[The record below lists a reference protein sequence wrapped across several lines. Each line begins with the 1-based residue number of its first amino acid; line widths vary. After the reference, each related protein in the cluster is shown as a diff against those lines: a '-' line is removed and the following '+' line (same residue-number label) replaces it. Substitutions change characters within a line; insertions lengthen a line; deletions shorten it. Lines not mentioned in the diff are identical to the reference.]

1 MSLKS
6 KKITVTVIVLLVLIG
21 GGSAFFY
28 GYTNYRTKP
37 GFKYVTYFSQ
47 SVSGLV
53 EESPV
58 TYKGVPIGEID
69 RMGVAPDG
77 KLVEVIFKVYGS
89 ERKVLYEKMVAC
101 LEPFGTTGLFVLGL
115 EERKPGDIDKSP
127 KIEFPTEYAVIPSRT
142 EGVLSRTQL
151 FDINNKLD
159 KILEHMT
166 GLKSGNCS
174 Q

>member
-6 KKITVTVIVLLVLIG
+6 RKMAVTVIVLLILIG

-28 GYTNYRTKP
+28 WYTHYRTRP
-37 GFKYVTYFSQ
+37 GFQYVTYFSQ

-69 RMGVAPDG
+69 RMGIAPDG
-77 KLVEVIFKVYGS
+77 KLVEVVFKIYNY
-89 ERKVLYEKMVAC
+89 EHKVLYEEMVAC

-115 EERKPGDIDKSP
+115 EESKPGDIDKTP
-127 KIEFPTEYAVIPSRT
+127 KIEFPTKYRVIPSSTEGIPSRT
-142 EGVLSRTQL
+142 QL
-151 FDINNKLD
+151 LDINNKLD
-159 KILEHMT
+159 KILENMT